1 MAINSENGT
10 VYFSVL
16 TGEDKENFVCQLIHK
31 QLQLSKFMCSIY
43 SNSSILQ
50 DHTILMEAVEKSNI
64 PKIIAERLNGT
75 MTFVQ
80 FSQIFLEVMD
90 ENIK

>member
-1 MAINSENGT
+1 
-10 VYFSVL
+10 
-16 TGEDKENFVCQLIHK
+16 
-31 QLQLSKFMCSIY
+31 MCSIY

-50 DHTILMEAVEKSNI
+50 DHTILMEALEKSNI
-64 PKIIAERLNGT
+64 PKILAEILNGT